1 MSLVFTLVHRLKPV
15 MPHNGL
21 QKILSQWKEPVTAK
35 DTQTSWLPNFSNGV
49 EPKPIHSHNDY
60 DRDIP
65 LFRALSVG
73 CSSVEA
79 DIWLVGG
86 DLQVGHTQRSLK
98 PARTLQSLFLNPIYN
113 ILQQQNMQNPQVN
126 ETSTPLIGV
135 FNGKPRETLVL
146 LLDFKSEPSDSFPLV
161 VGQLAPFREAG
172 YLTHWDGTHVI
183 NGPLTIVASGLA
195 SKRIDLVEASSGTVF
210 LDAPITELTQPN
222 SPYNSSNSYYAS
234 SKLVAAIG
242 GNVPLSGFNAVQK
255 KRIET
260 LVKAAQDKGLKSRF
274 WATPAW
280 PIGLRDRVWK
290 QLVYR
295 NVGMLNVDTVTT
307 AAMWNW
313 NMCVIAG
320 IRLC

>member
-1 MSLVFTLVHRLKPV
+1 MVFTLIHRLRPI

-21 QKILSQWKEPVTAK
+21 QKIVSQWKEPVAAK
-35 DTQTSWLPNFSNGV
+35 DTQLSWLPNFSNGV
-49 EPKPIHSHNDY
+49 DPKPIHSHNDY

-79 DIWLVGG
+79 DIWLVKG
-86 DLQVGHTQRSLK
+86 DLQVAHTQRSLK
-98 PARTLQSLFLNPIYN
+98 PGRTLQSLFLNPIYN
-113 ILQQQNMQNPQVN
+113 ILQQQNMQNPNVN
-126 ETSTPLIGV
+126 QTSTPLIGV
-135 FNGKPRETLVL
+135 FNNKPRETLVL
-146 LLDFKSEPSDSFPLV
+146 LLDFKSDPSDSFPLV
-161 VGQLAPFREAG
+161 VGQLTPFREAG

-210 LDAPITELTQPN
+210 LDAPITDLAQPD

-234 SKLVAAIG
+234 SQLAKAIS
-242 GNVPLSGFNAVQK
+242 GNVPLSGFNAEQK

-260 LVKAAQDKGLKSRF
+260 LVKDAQAKGLKSRF

-295 NVGMLNVDTVTT
+295 NVGMLNVDDIAT

-313 NMCVIAG
+313 NWCVVAG
-320 IRLC
+320 MRLC

>member
-1 MSLVFTLVHRLKPV
+1 MIFTLIHRLKPV
-15 MPHNGL
+15 MPHNGI
-21 QKILSQWKEPVTAK
+21 QKILSQWKEPQTAK
-35 DTQTSWLPNFSNGV
+35 DVQVSWLPNFSSGI

-98 PARTLQSLFLNPIYN
+98 PGRTLQSLFLNPIYN
-113 ILQQQNMQNPQVN
+113 ILQQQNMQNPGIN
-126 ETSTPLIGV
+126 ETSTPFIGV
-135 FNGKPRETLVL
+135 FNQKPRETLVL

-161 VGQLAPFREAG
+161 VGQLAQIRDAG

-195 SKRIDLVEASSGTVF
+195 SKRIDLIEASNGTVF
-210 LDAPITELTQPN
+210 LDAPIIDLSQPG

-234 SKLVAAIG
+234 SQLVKAIG
-242 GNVPLSGFNAVQK
+242 GNVPLSGFNPVQK
-255 KRIET
+255 KRVEQ
-260 LVKAAQDKGLKSRF
+260 LVRDAQDKGLKARF

-280 PIGLRDRVWK
+280 PVGLRDRVWK

-295 NVGMLNVDTVTT
+295 NVGMLNVDAVTT

-313 NMCVIAG
+313 NWCVVAG